1 MEIRQFGSLEARHF
15 RTFVQLSEALGS
27 TNRWFCSQRF
37 KCDITDPNCL
47 WEYYVR
53 SGGAADFAR
62 RYAHA
67 MGPQNRWYCSQFYR
81 RDVREEKTLW
91 EYYIKFAPPGALGIR
106 PRPDPNKPS
115 SDINMAG

>member
-1 MEIRQFGSLEARHF
+1 METLKFVALEARHF

-27 TNRWFCSQRF
+27 TNQWYCSQYH
-37 KCDITDPNCL
+37 KCCVTDPDRL

-67 MGPQNRWYCSQFYR
+67 MGPQNKWYCSQFYR
-81 RDVREEKTLW
+81 RDVQEEKTLW
-91 EYYIKFAPPGALGIR
+91 EYYVKFAPPGALGIR
-106 PRPDPNKPS
+106 PRPDADKPP
-115 SDINMAG
+115 SDINMTG